1 MILLIALRSVNI
13 FHLPDFSLMTNTG
26 EFQGLVDFSEQL
38 VEPPAALEL
47 AVLVPVT
54 FLLS

>member
-13 FHLPDFSLMTNTG
+13 FHLPDFFLMTNTG